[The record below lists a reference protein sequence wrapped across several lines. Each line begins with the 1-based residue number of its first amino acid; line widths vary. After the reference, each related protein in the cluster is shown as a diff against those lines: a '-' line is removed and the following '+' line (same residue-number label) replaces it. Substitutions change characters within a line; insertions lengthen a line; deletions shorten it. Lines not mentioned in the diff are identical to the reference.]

1 MSRSVSKSKWMIW
14 GALAAFSLFI
24 APVGEVAWAKTQGGS
39 LVGFVYAQDLKTP
52 VAGAVVKLRNIANQ
66 KEFASG
72 TTDANGMYKI
82 DGVDEGRYILGVTAT
97 QGDFNFDYVMLLKGG
112 EIGKL
117 SVALAPGAG
126 AQTAGEAATKKK
138 GFFSSVAGRVL
149 IVTAVGVGVYLAFFT
164 EKEVSPIR

>member
-1 MSRSVSKSKWMIW
+1 MRKSISKSRWMIW

-24 APVGEVAWAKTQGGS
+24 VPVGEVAWAKAEGGS

-52 VAGAVVKLRNIANQ
+52 VVGAVVKVRNIANQ

-97 QGDFNFDYVMLLKGG
+97 QGDFNFDYVMLL
-112 EIGKL
+112 
-117 SVALAPGAG
+117 
-126 AQTAGEAATKKK
+126 
-138 GFFSSVAGRVL
+138 
-149 IVTAVGVGVYLAFFT
+149 
-164 EKEVSPIR
+164 

>member
-1 MSRSVSKSKWMIW
+1 MSKSVSKSRWMIW
-14 GALAAFSLFI
+14 VALAAFSLFI
-24 APVGEVAWAKTQGGS
+24 VPVGEVAWAKAQGGT

-52 VAGAVVKLRNIANQ
+52 VAGAVVKVRNIANQ

-112 EIGKL
+112 EMAKL
-117 SVALAPGAG
+117 SVALAPGGQTTGSDGMKKSFFKTPVGIITLVVVAG
-126 AQTAGEAATKKK
+126 ALLFVIFSQGEA
-138 GFFSSVAGRVL
+138 
-149 IVTAVGVGVYLAFFT
+149 
-164 EKEVSPIR
+164 SPIK

>member
-1 MSRSVSKSKWMIW
+1 MSKSVSRSRWVIW

-24 APVGEVAWAKTQGGS
+24 VPVGEVAWAKAPGGS

-112 EIGKL
+112 EMAKL
-117 SVALAPGAG
+117 SVALAPGMQA
-126 AQTAGEAATKKK
+126 AQEDSPKKNFFNSNVGFAIIAVAIGVVMFIVFSEGEA
-138 GFFSSVAGRVL
+138 
-149 IVTAVGVGVYLAFFT
+149 
-164 EKEVSPIR
+164 SPIR

>member
-24 APVGEVAWAKTQGGS
+24 APVGEVAWAKAPGGT
-39 LVGFVYAQDLKTP
+39 LVGFVYGQDLKTP
-52 VAGAVVKLRNIANQ
+52 VAGAVVKVRNIANQ

-112 EIGKL
+112 EMAKL
-117 SVALAPGAG
+117 SVALAPGGQTTGSDAPKKSFFKSPVGIITMVVVVG
-126 AQTAGEAATKKK
+126 AVLFAIFSEGEA
-138 GFFSSVAGRVL
+138 
-149 IVTAVGVGVYLAFFT
+149 
-164 EKEVSPIR
+164 SPIK

>member
-1 MSRSVSKSKWMIW
+1 MNKMVSKSRWMIW

-24 APVGEVAWAKTQGGS
+24 VPVSEVAWAKAEGGS

-52 VAGAVVKLRNIANQ
+52 VVGAVVKVRNIANQ

-82 DGVDEGRYILGVTAT
+82 DGVDEGRYVLGVTAT

-112 EIGKL
+112 EMAKL
-117 SVALAPGAG
+117 SVALAPGGQTTGKDAPKKSFFKSPIGIITMVAVAG
-126 AQTAGEAATKKK
+126 ALLFVIFHEGEA
-138 GFFSSVAGRVL
+138 
-149 IVTAVGVGVYLAFFT
+149 
-164 EKEVSPIR
+164 SPIR

>member
-1 MSRSVSKSKWMIW
+1 MIHKSVSRSRWLIW

-24 APVGEVAWAKTQGGS
+24 VPVGEVAWANAKGGS
-39 LVGFVYAQDLKTP
+39 LVGFVYGQDMKTP
-52 VAGAVVKLRNIANQ
+52 VAGAVVKVRNIANQ

-112 EIGKL
+112 EMAKL
-117 SVALAPGAG
+117 SVALAPGGQATSGDAPKKSFFKSPVGIIVMVVVVG
-126 AQTAGEAATKKK
+126 AVLFAIFSEGEA
-138 GFFSSVAGRVL
+138 
-149 IVTAVGVGVYLAFFT
+149 
-164 EKEVSPIR
+164 SPIK